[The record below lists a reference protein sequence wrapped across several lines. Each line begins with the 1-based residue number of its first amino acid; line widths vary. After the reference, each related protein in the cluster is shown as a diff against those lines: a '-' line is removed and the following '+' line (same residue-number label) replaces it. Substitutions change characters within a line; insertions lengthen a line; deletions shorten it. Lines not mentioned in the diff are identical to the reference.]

1 MPIEVSQLGNK
12 EILAAVELILNAE
25 TEYGFSVEYD
35 AQANPIIKIR
45 PKVKVNQI
53 NDYPLKDT

>member
-1 MPIEVSQLGNK
+1 MGNK

-53 NDYPLKDT
+53 NDYPLKNT